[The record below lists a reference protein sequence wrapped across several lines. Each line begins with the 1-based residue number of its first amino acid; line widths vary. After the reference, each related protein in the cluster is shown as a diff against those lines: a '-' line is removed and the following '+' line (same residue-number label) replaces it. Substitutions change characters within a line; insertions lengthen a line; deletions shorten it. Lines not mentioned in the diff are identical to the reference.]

1 MKYYTPRLL
10 VLQNRLELDR
20 NTAIEFYSLKPG
32 MSASSEVFKLPQPLF
47 LMFGLIIQLAVVLS
61 SLTFVH
67 IKSILYFFTQQ
78 TIVQLCLVLQEEN
91 SPHEQKVDETPKKK
105 DKGRIC

>member
-1 MKYYTPRLL
+1 
-10 VLQNRLELDR
+10 
-20 NTAIEFYSLKPG
+20 

-47 LMFGLIIQLAVVLS
+47 LGLIIQLAVVLS
-61 SLTFVH
+61 SPTFVN

-78 TIVQLCLVLQEEN
+78 TIVRLCLVLQEEN
-91 SPHEQKVDETPKKK
+91 PPHEQKVDEIPKEK